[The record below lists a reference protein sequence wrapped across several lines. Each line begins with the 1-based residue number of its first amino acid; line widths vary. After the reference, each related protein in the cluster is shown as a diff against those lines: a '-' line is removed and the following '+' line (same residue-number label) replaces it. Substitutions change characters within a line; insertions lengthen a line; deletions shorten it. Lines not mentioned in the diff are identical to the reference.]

1 MQIIGRGATREEAF
15 DNWKQAAK
23 ADVKERSEK
32 IMALL
37 LKVRSLD
44 RKFVRTRIE
53 NTEYVCEGLFSGEY
67 RNLANEITRLT
78 VVRSS
83 GLSAGMLDE
92 LFDLIADHVLK
103 ERQRAAASKL
113 NTENRAIKQDVF
125 LWLDANPPKPRGK
138 SAAATAI
145 AGKVAPVV
153 FTTALKWVNEW
164 EKLRSTGTP

>member
-67 RNLANEITRLT
+67 RNLANEMYA
-78 VVRSS
+78 S
-83 GLSAGMLDE
+83 GQPILRMIGVDGQ
-92 LFDLIADHVLK
+92 H
-103 ERQRAAASKL
+103 ASG
-113 NTENRAIKQDVF
+113 AC
-125 LWLDANPPKPRGK
+125 
-138 SAAATAI
+138 
-145 AGKVAPVV
+145 
-153 FTTALKWVNEW
+153 AL
-164 EKLRSTGTP
+164 P